1 MIWFNPS
8 FSKSVLR
15 NDTKTFLQLVTK
27 YFPRSHKLNNIL
39 NRNKAK
45 ASYSCMKNISKII
58 KGHKKKVLL
67 KPCDQTPKCNCGKKA
82 ECPMEGNCQVNDV
95 VCKYD
100 ITRSLPKSV
109 YPGLAEGEWKSR
121 F

>member
-1 MIWFNPS
+1 M
-8 FSKSVLR
+8 
-15 NDTKTFLQLVTK
+15 VTK
-27 YFPRSHKLNNIL
+27 YFPRSHKLHNIL

-82 ECPMEGNCQVNDV
+82 ECPMEENCQVNDV
-95 VCKYD
+95 VYKCD
-100 ITRSLPKSV
+100 ITRSLWKNV
-109 YPGLAEGEWKSR
+109 YLGLAEGEWKSG